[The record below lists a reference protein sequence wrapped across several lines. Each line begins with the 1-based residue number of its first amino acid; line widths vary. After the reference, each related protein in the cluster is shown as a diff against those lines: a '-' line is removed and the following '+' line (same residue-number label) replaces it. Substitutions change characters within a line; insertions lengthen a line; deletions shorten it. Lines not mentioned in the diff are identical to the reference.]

1 MWRCCI
7 PDLLRCSACVPIG
20 FQRHPLTCMMESPT
34 WIYEKRLPSKMH
46 ERKPLAFDVMIK
58 GDDITL
64 TPFIFGFVCVF
75 GKCEFIA
82 YLLQTCSG
90 AKSSSMTSTMG
101 AESLGCKNGDFC
113 QNSTKTIGL

>member
-1 MWRCCI
+1 MCNE
-7 PDLLRCSACVPIG
+7 DPIG

-64 TPFIFGFVCVF
+64 TLFIFGFVCVF

-82 YLLQTCSG
+82 YCKRAVSG
-90 AKSSSMTSTMG
+90 AKFFNDVNHGSWM
-101 AESLGCKNGDFC
+101 
-113 QNSTKTIGL
+113 